1 MKNVIVKDTM
11 QEIKNTFKRFLSILL
26 VVLLGVG
33 FFAGIKATS
42 PDMKKTIDK
51 YFDAQS
57 VMDIEV
63 ISTLGLTEKDIQTL
77 KNVENVEKAE
87 GSYSQ
92 DVIVTIDEEDAVIKL
107 ETLTTNVNQVVLL
120 EGKMPE
126 NEEECV
132 VEKSMLDWTGHK
144 IGDTITIKAEKIK
157 DKEY

>member
-42 PDMKKTIDK
+42 PDMKKTIDQ
-51 YFDAQS
+51 YFDDQN

-77 KNVENVEKAE
+77 KNVENVENVE

-92 DVIVTIDEEDAVIKL
+92 DVLVTIDEEDAANLQYHQKAS
-107 ETLTTNVNQVVLL
+107 EYMAATTLLN
-120 EGKMPE
+120 
-126 NEEECV
+126 
-132 VEKSMLDWTGHK
+132 
-144 IGDTITIKAEKIK
+144 
-157 DKEY
+157 